1 MWYNRLAGRN
11 SRKYR
16 VKVDRIMKINIIGRR
31 MEVDE
36 SLKALIDKKLAKL
49 DKYFKDD
56 AVAYVTLSHEK
67 NAERLELT
75 VSSGGTLFRAEE
87 RDETFN
93 NALDTAIDVIER
105 QIRKNKTRLEKRLR
119 EGAFRTI
126 DAQPEEFEEAF
137 RIREK
142 TFVMKPMTPE
152 EAILQMN
159 LIGHE
164 FFLFLNTETDAMS
177 VVYKRKDGG
186 YGLIRPE
193 K

>member
-1 MWYNRLAGRN
+1 
-11 SRKYR
+11 
-16 VKVDRIMKINIIGRR
+16 MKINIIGRR

-36 SLKALIDKKLAKL
+36 SLKTLIDKKLAKL

-56 AVAYVTLSHEK
+56 AVAHVTLSREK

-93 NALDTAIDVIER
+93 NALDTVIDVIER

-119 EGAFRTI
+119 EGAFRAI
-126 DAQPEEFEEAF
+126 EAQPEEFEEAF

-177 VVYKRKDGG
+177 VVYKRNDGG

>member
-1 MWYNRLAGRN
+1 
-11 SRKYR
+11 
-16 VKVDRIMKINIIGRR
+16 MKLNIIGRR
-31 MEVDE
+31 MEVEE
-36 SLKALIDKKLAKL
+36 SLKVLIDKKLAKL
-49 DKYFKDD
+49 DKYFKED
-56 AVAYVTLSHEK
+56 AVAHVTLTREK

-87 RDETFN
+87 RDDTFN

-119 EGAFRTI
+119 EGAFRSLE
-126 DAQPEEFEEAF
+126 AQPEEFEEEF

-186 YGLIRPE
+186 YGLIRPG

>member
-142 TFVMKPMTPE
+142 TFVMKPMTPD

>member
-1 MWYNRLAGRN
+1 
-11 SRKYR
+11 
-16 VKVDRIMKINIIGRR
+16 MKMNLIGRR
-31 MEVDE
+31 MDVDE
-36 SLKALIDKKLAKL
+36 GLKLLIEKKLAKL

-56 AVAYVTLSHEK
+56 SVAYVTLSREK

-75 VSSGGTLFRAEE
+75 VSSGGTLFRSEE
-87 RDETFN
+87 RDDTFN
-93 NALDTAIDVIER
+93 NALDTAIDTIER

-126 DAQPEEFEEAF
+126 EEQPEEYEEEF

-142 TFVMKPMTPE
+142 FFPMKPMTPE

-159 LIGHE
+159 LIGHAFYMFE
-164 FFLFLNTETDAMS
+164 NSETRLPA
-177 VVYKRKDGG
+177 VIYKRKDGG
-186 YGLIRPE
+186 YGLIQPE

>member
-1 MWYNRLAGRN
+1 
-11 SRKYR
+11 
-16 VKVDRIMKINIIGRR
+16 MKINIIGRR
-31 MEVDE
+31 MEVEE
-36 SLKALIDKKLAKL
+36 STKALIDKKLAKL

-56 AVAYVTLSHEK
+56 AVAYVTLSREK

-75 VSSGGTLFRAEE
+75 VSSGGTLFRSEE
-87 RDETFN
+87 RDATFN
-93 NALDTAIDVIER
+93 NALDRAMDVIER

-119 EGAFRTI
+119 EGALRSI
-126 DAQPEEFEEAF
+126 EEQPEEFEEAF

-159 LIGHE
+159 LLGHA
-164 FFLFLNTETDAMS
+164 FFLFLNTETDTMS
-177 VVYKRKDGG
+177 VVYKRTDGG

>member
-1 MWYNRLAGRN
+1 
-11 SRKYR
+11 
-16 VKVDRIMKINIIGRR
+16 MKINIIGRR

-36 SLKALIDKKLAKL
+36 SLKTLIDKKLAKL

-56 AVAYVTLSHEK
+56 AVAYVTMSREK

-119 EGAFRTI
+119 EGAFRAI
-126 DAQPEEFEEAF
+126 EAQPEEFEEAF

-177 VVYKRKDGG
+177 VVYKRNDGG

>member
-1 MWYNRLAGRN
+1 
-11 SRKYR
+11 
-16 VKVDRIMKINIIGRR
+16 MKINIIGRR

-36 SLKALIDKKLAKL
+36 SLKTLIDKKLAKL

-56 AVAYVTLSHEK
+56 AVAYVTMSREK

-119 EGAFRTI
+119 VGAFRAI
-126 DAQPEEFEEAF
+126 EAQPEEFEEAF